1 MLGGLIAFTLF
12 NSSDVFLLLMLKH
25 HGLSDTEMIGAYI
38 FYNLIYALFAYPIG
52 ILADKIGLKRM
63 FIGGLIIFGLTYF
76 GMAVAQETWM
86 FFLLFIGYGVYAA
99 ATEGVSKAWI
109 SNVCKKE
116 DTATAIGTYEGFR
129 SIATMLSS
137 TLAGL
142 IWFYFSPETAFIVT
156 ALAVLFIALY
166 FLKIPYSKPNLAED

>member
-1 MLGGLIAFTLF
+1 
-12 NSSDVFLLLMLKH
+12 MLKH

-38 FYNLIYALFAYPIG
+38 FYNLIYALCAYPIG
-52 ILADKIGLKRM
+52 ILADKIGLKKM
-63 FIGGLIIFGLTYF
+63 FVAGLFIFALTYL
-76 GMAVAQETWM
+76 GMAMPHDTWM
-86 FFLLFIGYGVYAA
+86 LYILFLGYGVYAA

-116 DTATAIGTYEGFR
+116 DSATAIGTYEGLR

-142 IWFYFSPETAFIVT
+142 VWFYYSPETAFMLT
-156 ALAVLFIALY
+156 AVAVLIIAV
-166 FLKIPYSKPNLAED
+166 FFMKVPYARVTGSKP